1 MAQLDNSSY
10 HTLVE
15 QIGNLLKEGRNKAYY
30 AVNTIL
36 VETYWN
42 IGKYIFEYELKGN
55 QRAECGEELGKRLS
69 RDLTRAYGK
78 GFSHSNIVYMR
89 KALPCFPKKSDTV

>member
-55 QRAECGEELGKRLS
+55 QRAEYGEGIGEAFIPRFDPCIRKRIQPFQY
-69 RDLTRAYGK
+69 RIYA
-78 GFSHSNIVYMR
+78 
-89 KALPCFPKKSDTV
+89 